1 MPRRSAPAPFRARA
15 APAGRRRRKRRKSA
29 SVERAPLD
37 LAGRWRLLIDAVR
50 AARKAGAAAAL
61 EHAVPMRI
69 DRAGVQIAFR
79 KGAGQAAIVQ
89 EARAAMEA
97 AFEKALG
104 FRAPLQIVEQDAPAE
119 ASVAGQKQKQR
130 AAASESRIALAR
142 EHPAVRAAVEV
153 LGGEIE
159 DVRDLGGEE

>member
-1 MPRRSAPAPFRARA
+1 M
-15 APAGRRRRKRRKSA
+15 
-29 SVERAPLD
+29 
-37 LAGRWRLLIDAVR
+37 R

-61 EHAVPMRI
+61 EHAIPLKI
-69 DRAGVQIAFR
+69 DRGGVQIAFR

-89 EARAAMEA
+89 EARPAVEA

-104 FRAPLQIVEQDAPAE
+104 FRVPLQIVEQDAPADT
-119 ASVAGQKQKQR
+119 SVAEQKQKLR

-159 DVRDLGGEE
+159 DVRDLGEE

>member
-1 MPRRSAPAPFRARA
+1 MIES
-15 APAGRRRRKRRKSA
+15 
-29 SVERAPLD
+29 
-37 LAGRWRLLIDAVR
+37 VR

-61 EHAVPMRI
+61 EHAVPLRI
-69 DRAGVQIAFR
+69 DRTGVQIAFR

-89 EARAAMEA
+89 EARAALEA
-97 AFEKALG
+97 AFEKSLG

-159 DVRDLGGEE
+159 DVRDLGEE